1 MYMRKKLIIVLW
13 LVVLGGFI
21 TLHAQE
27 VLLPQDSTQLDRTLK
42 NKADTVQP
50 LIGADKIVLED
61 SVIFNKPEFKP
72 DSKKAVIYSAIFPGL
87 GQLYNRKYWK
97 LPIVYGGVLGLTYA
111 ITWNGNTYNDYNG
124 AYRDLVL
131 GVGESYLDIIPRDK
145 DEILGNK
152 DYWVS
157 SLRKKKDFYRRN
169 RDLAIIV
176 AVGVYALC
184 MIDAYVDA
192 QLYDFDMSPD
202 LSMSV
207 APVFMAPT
215 SYSKATIGIQLNV
228 TF

>member
-1 MYMRKKLIIVLW
+1 MRKKLIIVLW

-27 VLLPQDSTQLDRTLK
+27 VLLPQDSTQLDRTLR

-131 GVGESYLDIIPRDK
+131 GVGESYLDVIPRDK